1 MGVRG
6 NRKNKSLEDD
16 VFYVKPEI
24 LEKAMNGELVGIGG
38 CPIPSWKSLKG
49 LTISKINKIKDNL
62 RTTNETEDLL
72 NQSFFGYCYCVRKCL
87 DENVSPPI
95 LNFTNYYSSWLAT
108 GLLRYI
114 KKEAWLVKTPYLEKD
129 RMKIGDNES
138 NLVALAKAEFE
149 SATNED
155 ENVVYM
161 KELVSNILDTL
172 DSEERQFVELFYG
185 LNKDEEKHSLTKICE
200 IMNIKRQKINNIS
213 QSSMFKMR
221 DYCIKNN
228 IDINDIKL

>member
-1 MGVRG
+1 MGVQG

-24 LEKAMNGELVGIGG
+24 LEQAMEGNLIAIGG
-38 CPIPSWKSLKG
+38 CQIPSWKSLKG

-62 RTTNETEDLL
+62 RTTNETDDLL
-72 NQSFFGYCYCVRKCL
+72 NQSFFGYCYCVRRCL

-95 LNFTNYYSSWLAT
+95 ANFTNYYSSWLAT

-129 RMKIGDNES
+129 RLRIGDNES
-138 NLVALAKAEFE
+138 NLISLAKAEFE

-155 ENVVYM
+155 ENAVYI
-161 KELVSNILDTL
+161 KELVNKILNML
-172 DSEERQFVELFYG
+172 DDEEKEFVKLFYG
-185 LNKDEEKHSLTKICE
+185 LNKNEEKFNLTQICD
-200 IMNIKRQKINNIS
+200 IMNMKRQKINSLN

-228 IDINDIKL
+228 ISINDIR